1 MYHIQLKAQVCVVFF
16 CFVFFCLVR
25 VVFCLVVIL
34 LFWAFFCLYF
44 NFSGFFFPHLFW
56 FFCCFFI
63 FYPPTPPHP
72 DLLWLSCDFGY
83 FNLVWNMLR
92 IFLANLVFFKT
103 LRQSMEIFRSIEQ
116 CIGCFSGSECRIVGQ
131 IVQSALAIARL
142 SKWLSLDSN
151 MFFQ

>member
-1 MYHIQLKAQVCVVFF
+1 MYHIQLKAQVCVGFF
-16 CFVFFCLVR
+16 CLVFFCLVR

-34 LFWAFFCLYF
+34 LFWAYF
-44 NFSGFFFPHLFW
+44 VCILIFLGFFSPFVLGFLL
-56 FFCCFFI
+56 FFI
-63 FYPPTPPHP
+63 FCPPRP
-72 DLLWLSCDFGY
+72 DLLWLSCDVGY

-142 SKWLSLDSN
+142 CKWLSLDSN
-151 MFFQ
+151 MSFQR